1 MNRIPR
7 PSIRKATL
15 IGLCLTISAPGAAAP
30 ADDDAQARPLRII
43 AFGAHPDDAEFQLGG
58 TALRW
63 ARLGHKVKFVSVTN
77 GDIGHWNMAGGP
89 LAKRRTAEVREAAR
103 RLGIEVE
110 VLDIHDGEILV
121 TLENR
126 KTIARLIRQWQADLV
141 FCHRPDDY
149 HPDHRNCGLLVRD
162 AAFMVTVPFYV
173 PDTPRIEHNTVFM
186 YFYDRFTKPY
196 AFQGDVAVAIDEVLD
211 DKVHALDAL
220 ESQVYEGGALGS
232 EEFMR
237 EKAAGDPIARRKL
250 LAELWSK
257 RHQAVTDKYRDTVID
272 WYGEELG
279 RQIKH
284 AEIFEICEYGHQ
296 PTKDEL
302 RRLFPF
308 YEAPQD

>member
-1 MNRIPR
+1 MTLFVRR
-7 PSIRKATL
+7 FVRVMVL
-15 IGLCLTISAPGAAAP
+15 IGLLLTSPAAP
-30 ADDDAQARPLRII
+30 ATADQNANAHPLRII

-58 TALRW
+58 TAIKW

-89 LAKRRTAEVREAAR
+89 LAQRRTAEVQEAAR
-103 RLGIEVE
+103 RLGIEVH
-110 VLDIHDGEILV
+110 VLDIHDGEIMP

-126 KTIARLIRQWQADLV
+126 KTIARLIRDWQADLV

-173 PDTPRIEHNTVFM
+173 PDTPPMKQNPVFF
-186 YFYDRFTKPY
+186 YFYDRFTRPY
-196 AFQGDVAVAIDEVLD
+196 PFQGDVAVAIDDVLE

-237 EKAAGDPIARRKL
+237 EKAAGDPVARKKL
-250 LAELWSK
+250 LYELWSQ
-257 RHQAVTDKYRDTVID
+257 RHTTVTDKYRDAVID
-272 WYGEELG
+272 WYGEEQG
-279 RQIKH
+279 RRIQH
-284 AEIFEICEYGHQ
+284 AEIFELCEYGRQ
-296 PTKDEL
+296 PPRDEL
-302 RRLFPF
+302 RAMFPF
-308 YEAPQD
+308 STDDAR